1 MQELR
6 AAKEALREKDRRLQY
21 LEDANNRLV
30 FRMRN
35 LQVEIS
41 GKDNSI
47 TELNQEISFIKR
59 KLDKPREIRKCVA
72 RCLPLSLCGSGE

>member
-6 AAKEALREKDRRLQY
+6 AAKEAIREKDRRLQY
-21 LEDANNRLV
+21 LEEANNRLV

-47 TELNQEISFIKR
+47 TELNQEINFIKS
-59 KLDKPREIRKCVA
+59 KLDKPREIRKWVA
-72 RCLPLSLCGSGE
+72 PGLPL

>member
-6 AAKEALREKDRRLQY
+6 AAKEAIREKDRRLQY
-21 LEDANNRLV
+21 LEEANNRLV

-47 TELNQEISFIKR
+47 TELNQEINFIKSKR
-59 KLDKPREIRKCVA
+59 DKPREIRKCVA
-72 RCLPLSLCGSGE
+72 PGLPL

>member
-1 MQELR
+1 
-6 AAKEALREKDRRLQY
+6 
-21 LEDANNRLV
+21 
-30 FRMRN
+30 MRN

-47 TELNQEISFIKR
+47 TELNQEINFIKS

-72 RCLPLSLCGSGE
+72 PGLPL

>member
-6 AAKEALREKDRRLQY
+6 AAKEAIREKDRRLQY
-21 LEDANNRLV
+21 LEEANNRLV

-35 LQVEIS
+35 LQAEIS

-47 TELNQEISFIKR
+47 TELNQEINFIKS

-72 RCLPLSLCGSGE
+72 PGLPL

>member
-6 AAKEALREKDRRLQY
+6 AAKEAIREKDRRLQY
-21 LEDANNRLV
+21 LEEANNRLV

-47 TELNQEISFIKR
+47 TELNQEINFIKS
-59 KLDKPREIRKCVA
+59 KPDKPREIRKCVA
-72 RCLPLSLCGSGE
+72 PGLPL

>member
-6 AAKEALREKDRRLQY
+6 AAKEAIREKDRRLQY
-21 LEDANNRLV
+21 LEEANNRLG

-47 TELNQEISFIKR
+47 TELNQEINFIKS
-59 KLDKPREIRKCVA
+59 KLDKPREICKCVA
-72 RCLPLSLCGSGE
+72 PGLPL